1 MKQCFALRKLAM
13 LFCTLVFFLSGCKK
27 GDVPTESPAISISST
42 PPITTILFPITTPVA
57 PGVNGYYISMPSNYD
72 QTTDN
77 YPLLI
82 YIPGAGQFGNGSFD
96 LPLLLKAGP
105 AELADEKRLPGT
117 FKVNGKTF
125 SLLVFTPQ
133 FNGPPGIS
141 VINDCIEYAK
151 NTYRVDS
158 SRIYLSG
165 LSMGSVAACDLAGV
179 LPGKLA
185 AIIPMA
191 GVSYDYDSTNKC
203 QQIAGSNL
211 PVWVFHSDDDPQIN
225 VTMAK
230 EFTGKIN
237 SFNPAIRAK
246 LTVWPNGG
254 HDAWTRAIEP
264 MYKENGMNIYEW
276 MLQYHR

>member
-1 MKQCFALRKLAM
+1 M
-13 LFCTLVFFLSGCKK
+13 LFCALVFFLSGCKK
-27 GDVPTESPAISISST
+27 GDVQTESPAEPINST
-42 PPITTILFPITTPVA
+42 LPVTTILLPITAPVA
-57 PGVNGYYISMPSNYD
+57 VGVNGYYISMPSNYD
-72 QTTDN
+72 QTTEK

-105 AELADEKRLPGT
+105 AELADEKRFPGA
-117 FKVNGKTF
+117 FSVNGETF

-133 FNGPPGIS
+133 FNGAPGIS
-141 VINDCIEYAK
+141 VINDCIEFVK

-185 AIIPMA
+185 AIVPMA
-191 GVSYDYDSTNKC
+191 GVSYDYESTNKC
-203 QQIAGSNL
+203 RQIAESNL
-211 PVWVFHSDDDPQIN
+211 PVWAFHSEDDPQIN

-230 EFTGKIN
+230 AFTSKIN
-237 SFNPAIRAK
+237 SFRPDIPAK